1 MDDVFPPLNQALS
14 PHTGWTRAHWEAV
27 LARLTYG
34 YVRAADHSGSPA
46 RALFPDDRRA
56 LPDSVDALE
65 SFARISSAWGAWLH
79 NPSNSATVRY
89 ANRDINLEDLMRQ
102 ALVEGTDSR
111 NPHTY
116 WGDMDH
122 MSQHIV
128 EAANLGVSIWLSR
141 ERVFNKMTEAEQAQ
155 VMAWL
160 AQVDGKRVYFDNW
173 ILFPAMAQIARLKLG
188 YPVPLAD
195 LDSRLEQMAAFY
207 RGDGWYADG
216 AGDEFELYNP
226 WMFHWHYLLWAWI
239 DGDRRPDQRAL
250 VLERSRAFLETYP
263 YFFGANGAYPAWGRS
278 MVYRFAAV
286 ATFAAG
292 HLLKIA
298 PANPGLL
305 RRVSSGCIRY
315 FYEHE
320 MFDPDEHY
328 LRQGFHGAFPLAGE
342 SYISPGSVYWACHGL
357 FALAFD
363 RDDPF
368 WTVTEEPLP
377 VEQSDFDL
385 ALPAPGFAL
394 SGRRATGQVFLFN
407 SRAGQRDDALGALPD
422 AGGGFVAS
430 GDPRTAGAPLT
441 SESELLARFG
451 PRHDYPSKYGKFVYN
466 THFPFNVAPV
476 PGSYA
481 PDAML
486 ALTRDGVTFGH
497 RSETRAGG
505 VAPGRMWCEFEER
518 LDGQS
523 QTIRVAIVLWND
535 VQIRLAFIQPT
546 LPVRAFEAPGALGC
560 DGAAGIVRRSDPQ
573 AGWEYAQVDGR
584 ALAIQRLWGYDGQHA
599 SAPFFGYSNI
609 NVAYRYS
616 EFPMLCETRL
626 SAAPRTLASASLL
639 RPAPFDPARE
649 FASLAVTVRD
659 NGLFQVRLTDSQ
671 TFGVNLRETAAVFP

>member
-1 MDDVFPPLNQALS
+1 MAEVFPPLNYALS
-14 PHTGWTRAHWEAV
+14 PHTGWGRAHWESV

-34 YVRAADHSGSPA
+34 YSLAADRSGSPA

-56 LPDSVDALE
+56 LPDAVDALE
-65 SFARISSAWGAWLH
+65 AFARISSAWGAWLH
-79 NPSNSATVRY
+79 NPANAATVQY
-89 ANRDINLEDLMRQ
+89 EARDINLEDIMRQ

-128 EAANLGVSIWLSR
+128 EAANLGASIWLSR
-141 ERVFNKMTEAEQAQ
+141 ERVFNRMTEAERTQ
-155 VMAWL
+155 VMTWL

-173 ILFPAMAQIARLKLG
+173 VLFPVMAQIARLKLG
-188 YPVPLAD
+188 YPAPLDD
-195 LDSRLEQMAAFY
+195 LDSRLDQMAAFY

-239 DGDRRPDQRAL
+239 DGDRRPDHRAL
-250 VLERSRAFLETYP
+250 VLERSRAFLATYP

-292 HLLKIA
+292 HRLNIA

-305 RRVSSGCIRY
+305 RRLSSGCIRY
-315 FYEHE
+315 FYEHG
-320 MFDPDEHY
+320 MFDSEAHY
-328 LRQGFHGAFPLAGE
+328 LRQGFHGDFPLAGE

-357 FALAFD
+357 FALSFD

-368 WTVTEEPLP
+368 WTATEEPLP
-377 VEQSDFDL
+377 VEQGDFDI
-385 ALPAPGFAL
+385 ALPAPGLAL
-394 SGRRATGQVFLFN
+394 SGRRATGQVFLLN
-407 SRAGQRDDALGALPD
+407 SRAGQRDEIEPD
-422 AGGGFVAS
+422 AGGGVVAS
-430 GDPRTAGAPLT
+430 GDARTAGAPRT
-441 SESELLARFG
+441 SEFELMARFA
-451 PRHDYPSKYGKFVYN
+451 PRHDYPAKYGKFVYN

-476 PGSYA
+476 PGAYA

-486 ALTRDGVTFGH
+486 ALTRDGLAFGH

-518 LDGQS
+518 LDGQP
-523 QTIRVAIVLWND
+523 QKIRIAIVLWND
-535 VQIRLAFIQPT
+535 IQIRLAHIWPT
-546 LPVRAFEAPGALGC
+546 IPVRAFEAPGALGC

-573 AGWEYAQVDGR
+573 AGWEYAEGAGR
-584 ALAIQRLWGYDGQHA
+584 ALAIKSLWGYDGQHA

-609 NVAYRYS
+609 NLAYRYS
-616 EFPMLCETRL
+616 EFPMVCETQA
-626 SAAPRTLASASLL
+626 SDAPRMLASASLL

-649 FASLAVTVRD
+649 LAGLMVRTATD
-659 NGLFQVRLTDSQ
+659 GLFELAMPDNQTLTI
-671 TFGVNLRETAAVFP
+671 NLKEIGAMFP